1 MLELDVAIFI
11 SDREGGCVILELD
24 ISAASTKEKDLNIL
38 TADLVTPATKE
49 AENIDF
55 TYEDKPFF
63 DFFKR
68 IFDICCSLSAI
79 IILLPFFIIVSIVIM
94 INDRN
99 LKPFFVQKR
108 CGKNGKTFSFIKFRS
123 MCVDA
128 EQQLDSLQKK
138 NEMDGPVFK
147 ITDDPRITKVGK
159 VLRSTGLDELPQLFN
174 IFIGT
179 MSFVGPRPP
188 LPSEVEQYSET
199 DRLRL
204 LVKPGLTCYWQIQPN
219 RNTVSFAKWMELDRK
234 YIVER
239 SLLLDIKLIFKTAV
253 TIIHRDGC

>member
-1 MLELDVAIFI
+1 M
-11 SDREGGCVILELD
+11 
-24 ISAASTKEKDLNIL
+24 NIL
-38 TADLVTPATKE
+38 TADSVAPATEE
-49 AENIDF
+49 AESIDF

-68 IFDICCSLSAI
+68 IFDICCSLSVI
-79 IILLPFFIIVSIVIM
+79 IILLPFFIIISIVIM
-94 INDRN
+94 ISDRN

-128 EQQLDSLQKK
+128 EQQLDSLQKQ

-147 ITDDPRITKVGK
+147 ITEDPRITKVGK

-174 IFIGT
+174 IFMGS

>member
-1 MLELDVAIFI
+1 M
-11 SDREGGCVILELD
+11 
-24 ISAASTKEKDLNIL
+24 NIL
-38 TADLVTPATKE
+38 TADSVAPTTEE
-49 AENIDF
+49 AESIDF

-68 IFDICCSLSAI
+68 TFDICCSLLAI

-94 INDRN
+94 ISDRN

-128 EQQLDSLQKK
+128 EQQLDSLQKQ

-147 ITDDPRITKVGK
+147 ITEDPRITKVGK

-174 IFIGT
+174 IFTGT
-179 MSFVGPRPP
+179 MSFVGPRPA

-239 SLLLDIKLIFKTAV
+239 SLLLDIKLIFKTAF

>member
-1 MLELDVAIFI
+1 M
-11 SDREGGCVILELD
+11 
-24 ISAASTKEKDLNIL
+24 NIL
-38 TADLVTPATKE
+38 TADSVAPATEE
-49 AENIDF
+49 AESIDF

-79 IILLPFFIIVSIVIM
+79 IILLPFFIIISIVIM
-94 INDRN
+94 ISDRN

-128 EQQLDSLQKK
+128 EQQLDSLQKQ

-147 ITDDPRITKVGK
+147 ITEDPRITKVGK

-174 IFIGT
+174 IFTGT